1 MLVLPTFLLPWL
13 SHAFSSNLSRAYGRL
28 VSLSR
33 RVVEVV
39 VGSVKERIEAEF
51 RLVEV
56 EEGLRGREQVREEGL
71 AVVLK
76 GMRRFLGLVV
86 QVEAQEE
93 KPSECWACVP

>member
-1 MLVLPTFLLPWL
+1 
-13 SHAFSSNLSRAYGRL
+13 